1 MDQLQLAWYR
11 QAIRRKM
18 IRLKLRFRLL
28 LFLESVLLGLTVVLS
43 VSAAVVFVGKLVY
56 LPGVLRSP
64 DTLRTA
70 VEFVTVAGVIWASA
84 RPVPDL
90 ELASFIDREINQPSR
105 IESAVDF
112 LGRPDEIDPLHLGPF
127 LKSTVGILNST
138 PDRQI
143 IGLQLPRLWRYAALA
158 LALLV
163 AVQLFVPVA
172 RLVGE
177 DQDPFLIRDMHRLS
191 RELEG
196 TLLTAARHE
205 SVSEE
210 DKELFE
216 KARELSRRM
225 DAKTIDPSYLQD
237 ELLRLTRGIG
247 ERSDRLRSANDQLLA
262 HLLEEIERLRLDQES
277 KGVQNP
283 TLKNA
288 LDVLAQKTRDMQESN
303 VQQRLRTAQELSDA
317 LHELLKLPESRLDEE
332 DRQLIQSIISEM
344 QTQLQQDQDLKR
356 ISDVAERS
364 LKSLRKDSI
373 QDLMYR
379 DRDQLSEQAME
390 FLRSQRGLQQSGNY
404 YAPDVPSEGG
414 FQIGAFEGVGY
425 GGGPQGETGAATDS
439 GASYLGLVE
448 GDDGKGQV
456 GLPSEGIGTGVG
468 GELFGTPSSPVEG
481 YRTHV
486 DHRLPGEGDEL
497 DLTLSTVLGSP
508 AGGEVRA
515 VAPEQIEAS
524 FGEAYEGQIPEGE
537 YPERYKQII
546 SDYFD
551 GLK

>member
-237 ELLRLTRGIG
+237 ELLRLTRGVG
-247 ERSDRLRSANDQLLA
+247 ERSDRLRSENDRLLTQ
-262 HLLEEIERLRLDQES
+262 LLEEIERLRQDQES
-277 KGVQNP
+277 KGVQNAA
-283 TLKNA
+283 LKRA
-288 LDVLAQKTRDMQESN
+288 LDELSRKTRDMQELS
-303 VQQRLRTAQELSDA
+303 VQQRLRTAQELTDA
-317 LHELLKLPESRLDEE
+317 VQQLLSVSENQLNQE
-332 DRQLIQSIISEM
+332 DRELIQHIISEM
-344 QTQLQQDQDLKR
+344 QSQLQQDQDLKR
-356 ISDVAERS
+356 ISEVAERS
-364 LKSLRKDSI
+364 LQSLRKDSI
-373 QDLMYR
+373 QDLMFR
-379 DRDQLSEQAME
+379 GRDQLSEQAME
-390 FLRSQRGLQQSGNY
+390 FLRSQRGLQQGGSY
-404 YAPDVPSEGG
+404 YPPEGQGEAG
-414 FQIGAFEGVGY
+414 FQIGAVEDIGFGRES
-425 GGGPQGETGAATDS
+425 QGEARDAAEG
-439 GASYLGLVE
+439 GASYFGLVA
-448 GDDGKGQV
+448 DDESGQV
-456 GLPSEGIGTGVG
+456 DSPSEGIGTGVG
-468 GELFGTPSSPVEG
+468 GDLFGGPSGPIEG
-481 YRTHV
+481 YRTYI
-486 DHRLPGEGDEL
+486 DHRLPGEGGEL
-497 DLTLSTVLGSP
+497 DLTFSTVLGSP
-508 AGGEVRA
+508 ASGEVRA
-515 VAPEQIEAS
+515 VAPGQIEPS
-524 FGEAYEGQIPEGE
+524 FGDAYEGQIPEGE

-551 GLK
+551 GLR